1 LIVTFSP
8 LVMRRRIADNIIATN
23 EFFFFSFSSYSSSS
37 YYYSHYLKI
46 SSFYSSFS
54 RLRCRSGPMGPA
66 GGQTRPQKG
75 GLYFPRRSNLVFHF
89 LFPSSFETYNSVPA
103 AVGEPEANLLC
114 IYAYKCVCVC
124 VVCAYP
130 HRSGSVIQL
139 WISPVP
145 FIVCMTAPG
154 MGYHSIVCC
163 ASNTALRLD
172 VL

>member
-23 EFFFFSFSSYSSSS
+23 ELNFFSFSY

-89 LFPSSFETYNSVPA
+89 LFPSSFETYNSVHA

-124 VVCAYP
+124 CVCVPPSFRKCHPAVDFSCSFYCLYDCVWN
-130 HRSGSVIQL
+130 G
-139 WISPVP
+139 ISLYCVL
-145 FIVCMTAPG
+145 CLEHCTAARC
-154 MGYHSIVCC
+154 SIE
-163 ASNTALRLD
+163 RGR
-172 VL
+172 